1 MVLDW
6 FLFICFFGGF
16 VWFCKLFWFWIGFF
30 LFVFLGVLYG
40 FVNCFGFGLV
50 SFYLFFFGFVWFCKL
65 FWFWIGFFLFVF
77 LGVLYGFVNC
87 FGFGLVSFYL
97 FFWGFCMVL

>member
-1 MVLDW
+1 MVLVLDW
-6 FLFICFFGGF
+6 FLFICFFGVLYGFVNCFGFGLVSFYLFFWGFF

-40 FVNCFGFGLV
+40 FA
-50 SFYLFFFGFVWFCKL
+50 
-65 FWFWIGFFLFVF
+65 
-77 LGVLYGFVNC
+77 NC